1 MSFLKKMI
9 IKSLI
14 NEGEKRKRAPE
25 KPPFYFL
32 KYVHHF
38 RAWMSLVFYQLMNS
52 CSATSSVVFDV
63 LC

>member
-38 RAWMSLVFYQLMNS
+38 RAWMSLVFLSAHEQL
-52 CSATSSVVFDV
+52 
-63 LC
+63 LCHIFCCF

>member
-1 MSFLKKMI
+1 MR
-9 IKSLI
+9 
-14 NEGEKRKRAPE
+14 GEKRKRAPE

-52 CSATSSVVFDV
+52 CSATSSIVFDV